1 MNESGAKIEWNKVPN
16 VFPSSFESGF
26 AQIRSETINH
36 EFLSRTIGLRNTAGA
51 KGSRPRRMN
60 KITINSNLVRG
71 RLDTIPTEEGGRRA
85 AIAKLFSFPT
95 SVPDLCP
102 KNGTKLTNSLDVR
115 VHASI
120 LEEERILILI
130 EIDQSFSKNPKFQT
144 RLILNYLRPDAIPK
158 SSFRFAITIHLATK
172 RQEFQLVPFQKKR
185 KKKKNGKEN
194 KKQAEHHSSR

>member
-16 VFPSSFESGF
+16 VFPSSFESSF

-102 KNGTKLTNSLDVR
+102 KNGTKLTNSLDPFVFTLR
-115 VHASI
+115 SSKKNAF
-120 LEEERILILI
+120 
-130 EIDQSFSKNPKFQT
+130 SFS
-144 RLILNYLRPDAIPK
+144 
-158 SSFRFAITIHLATK
+158 
-172 RQEFQLVPFQKKR
+172 
-185 KKKKNGKEN
+185 
-194 KKQAEHHSSR
+194 

>member
-36 EFLSRTIGLRNTAGA
+36 EFLSRTIGLRNTGA

-102 KNGTKLTNSLDVR
+102 KNGTKLTNSLHPFVFTLR
-115 VHASI
+115 SSKKNAF
-120 LEEERILILI
+120 
-130 EIDQSFSKNPKFQT
+130 SFS
-144 RLILNYLRPDAIPK
+144 
-158 SSFRFAITIHLATK
+158 
-172 RQEFQLVPFQKKR
+172 
-185 KKKKNGKEN
+185 
-194 KKQAEHHSSR
+194 